1 MAETASIFDLVDED
15 ELRRA
20 VELAREDFAAGRS
33 VPHEVAAEWLE
44 RLANGERPAPP
55 ISSISTNKP

>member
-20 VELAREDFAAGRS
+20 VEQAREDFAAGRS
-33 VPHEVAAEWLE
+33 VSHEVAAEWLE
-44 RLANGERPAPP
+44 RLAKGERPSLP
-55 ISSISTNKP
+55 ISTTNTTKP